1 VFSPNVRFRFP
12 PCAAVNKDLIQISW
26 NFVNDSLRTE
36 VCLNYDPRLI
46 AGAALYLSVKCLGF
60 NITRN
65 GAPATLFEVINM
77 PKALIEGTPSRPL
90 LLRLLL
96 RLISGMC
103 AEVSSQILD
112 LYETAPSLAS
122 MRGDGSGSGA
132 STGSTHMPA
141 EDGYRPPPPSLLQP
155 SLRDVAAT
163 THHSP
168 LFIVALAARRSE
180 CKAHLVHSR

>member
-1 VFSPNVRFRFP
+1 VLSSKVLFLFP
-12 PCAAVNKDLIQISW
+12 PRAAVNKDLIQISW

-77 PKALIEGTPSRPL
+77 PKALIEGTPSRL
-90 LLRLLL
+90 LLLLLL
-96 RLISGMC
+96 RLISGIR

-141 EDGYRPPPPSLLQP
+141 EDGYRPPSLPFSQACATSQPPLTTKHSSSSRSQ
-155 SLRDVAAT
+155 RAAV
-163 THHSP
+163 S
-168 LFIVALAARRSE
+168 ARRPCRAS
-180 CKAHLVHSR
+180 CT